1 MTDSMLTILSRFSG
15 KSKYKYMLLSRMQSD
30 CNYFLGNGGR
40 NEKFLWSGSV
50 KDHID
55 DMKSL
60 YLSFYEEDRPEWLT
74 MAMIYE
80 YAEKMTAAD

>member
-1 MTDSMLTILSRFSG
+1 MQTLLSEHSG
-15 KSKYKYMLLSRMQSD
+15 NSKFKYMLLSRMQSD
-30 CNYFLGNGGR
+30 CNYFLGNGGK
-40 NEKFLWSGSV
+40 NEKCLWSGSV

-74 MAMIYE
+74 MTMINE